1 MASKTCSKTIYII
14 QRDEW
19 TEHPKKTT
27 QMKKKRKK
35 NSKTKSSTLSR
46 KEKEN
51 AREHIPNI
59 RQHVPFPLNYFTL
72 HFVSF
77 SKRPKIQR
85 IVTSKRLN
93 ISYFLSLHRF
103 ASIHYC
109 TLIHF
114 RPTTKIGFDA
124 FAYVTMHQTT
134 CRLLFCCE
142 FISTMQ
148 RLSTVCSQFLGCASK
163 RLRMSISVTLLQNSF
178 VEFVMKSEK
187 WLSEKEKLFVML
199 VRNGARKTGAVSS
212 NSILDSHIFGFIVAI
227 VAIGISY
234 FSRVWAPFMCFTIE
248 QFPFVHCFSHF
259 LILLSMK
266 TRNDSHAQKVY
277 TKSR

>member
-1 MASKTCSKTIYII
+1 MCVGVSVCRCARMSFDMRMFALKARTSFRVSQFSLNGIENVLEDNLHNSTRRMNGAPEK
-14 QRDEW
+14 DNANEK
-19 TEHPKKTT
+19 EE
-27 QMKKKRKK
+27 KKK
-35 NSKTKSSTLSR
+35 SKTKSSTLSR

-51 AREHIPNI
+51 AREHIPNL

-187 WLSEKEKLFVML
+187 
-199 VRNGARKTGAVSS
+199 
-212 NSILDSHIFGFIVAI
+212 
-227 VAIGISY
+227 
-234 FSRVWAPFMCFTIE
+234 
-248 QFPFVHCFSHF
+248 
-259 LILLSMK
+259 
-266 TRNDSHAQKVY
+266 
-277 TKSR
+277 